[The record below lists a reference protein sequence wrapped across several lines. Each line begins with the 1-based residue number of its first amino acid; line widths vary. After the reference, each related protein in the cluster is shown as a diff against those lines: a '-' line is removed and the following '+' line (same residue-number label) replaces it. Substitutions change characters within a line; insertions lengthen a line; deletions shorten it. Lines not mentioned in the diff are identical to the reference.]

1 MCIAILNPKG
11 QIKDKFIKNS
21 WDNNDQGAGLLYV
34 KKNELHTFKTYEY
47 KTFLSEY
54 KSLRKDKDVK
64 SIVLHFRIATSGY
77 DKFVNL
83 HPFLINDD
91 LGFVHNG
98 VISGLGDQK
107 HSDTFYFNEM
117 LKQLPVGFLSNPT
130 IKEFIADYI
139 GHSKLVFLDKDN
151 NHTIIKENLGH
162 WADGNWF
169 SNDSYK
175 KANDYVWYGNEK
187 KSKSKTKS
195 FYDWDYEL
203 DYKTDSHFYE
213 WDKTKTLEDEFYAF
227 TNITDENLK
236 KLARMLGMSTS
247 QVGFVDEVYDLAY
260 TYHTYDL
267 NKLIDELESYYSEFI
282 ND

>member
-162 WADGNWF
+162 WAEGNWF

-213 WDKTKTLEDEFYAF
+213 WDKAKTLEDEFYAF

>member
-213 WDKTKTLEDEFYAF
+213 WDKAKTLEDEFYAF

>member
-203 DYKTDSHFYE
+203 DYKTDSYFYE
-213 WDKTKTLEDEFYAF
+213 WNKAKTLEDEFYAF

>member
-203 DYKTDSHFYE
+203 DYKTDSYFYE
-213 WDKTKTLEDEFYAF
+213 WDKAKTLEDEFYAF